1 MKRIAVGT
9 DDKVNLCDKHFGM
22 SRYFIIYNVDENDNY
37 IRIEERENPYFG
49 DKHKHA
55 ETEEIM
61 NVLSDCQVLIGKSMG
76 KESQKKIKEEWGKI
90 PITAKNLD
98 TVEEAVRQYVKNEL

>member
-22 SRYFIIYNVDENDNY
+22 SKYFAIYDINDNDNY

-76 KESQKKIKEEWGKI
+76 KESQKKIKEEWGKTS
-90 PITAKNLD
+90 ITARNVN
-98 TVEEAVRQYVKNEL
+98 TVGEAIELYVKNEL